1 MVSRYQLKI
10 LCYAASRD
18 GCTIEELVRK
28 FGSGVSYALGEIV
41 HCIGTNAMYSD
52 TDEELNE
59 DDYTLYR
66 VTSRGHAEI
75 QEAKAARSHSRR
87 ELWENRFF
95 GFVVGVLV
103 PVIIELLT
111 K

>member
-28 FGSGVSYALGEIV
+28 FGSGVSYALEGIS
-41 HCIGTNAMYSD
+41 HCIGTNAMYSE

-75 QEAKAARSHSRR
+75 QEAKAVRAHSRR
-87 ELWENRFF
+87 ELWENRLY
-95 GFVVGVLV
+95 GFIVGILIPVVLEWL
-103 PVIIELLT
+103 I
-111 K
+111 